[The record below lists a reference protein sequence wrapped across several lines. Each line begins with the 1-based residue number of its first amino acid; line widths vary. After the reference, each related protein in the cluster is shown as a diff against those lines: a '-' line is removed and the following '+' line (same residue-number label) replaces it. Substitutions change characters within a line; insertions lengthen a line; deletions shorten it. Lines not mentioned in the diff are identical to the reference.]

1 LLRNQLSLNIL
12 PNIFQGITAFTATNL
27 DDIVV
32 LMVFFAQV
40 NAKFRPW
47 QIVAGQYL
55 GFGVLILLSL
65 PGYFG
70 GQLLPAHWIGLLGLV
85 PLGIGIK
92 MLLMPNEEA
101 ENAVQVLESDS
112 SNRLQR
118 LLAFMPPQILQVG
131 AITVANGGDNLGV
144 YIPLFASKNLVGL
157 LTILATFGVLVGI
170 WCYIAKRLVQ
180 QPTISR
186 VLGAYG
192 DRLIPWVLMA
202 LGLYILFESSSVAY
216 LLQSVFNL

>member
-1 LLRNQLSLNIL
+1 MDQLSFNIL
-12 PNIFQGITAFTATNL
+12 PHIFQGITAFVATNL

-55 GFGVLILLSL
+55 GFGVLLLLSL

-70 GQLLPAHWIGLLGLV
+70 GRLVPVHWIGLLGLV
-85 PLGIGIK
+85 PLGIGLK
-92 MLLMPNEEA
+92 MLFAPNDEA
-101 ENAVQVLESDS
+101 EEAVQVLESAA

-118 LLAFMPPQILQVG
+118 LLAFVPPQILQVG
-131 AITVANGGDNLGV
+131 AITVANGGDNLGIYV
-144 YIPLFASKNLVGL
+144 PLFASKNLAGL
-157 LTILATFGVLVGI
+157 LIILAVFLLLVGV
-170 WCYIAKRLVQ
+170 WCYLAWRLVK
-180 QPTISR
+180 QPMISK
-186 VLGAYG
+186 VLGEYG

-202 LGLYILFESSSVAY
+202 LGCYILYESGTIKSF
-216 LLQSVFNL
+216 FNS

>member
-1 LLRNQLSLNIL
+1 MDQLSFNIL
-12 PNIFQGITAFTATNL
+12 PHIFQGITAFVATNL

-55 GFGVLILLSL
+55 GFGVLLLLSL

-70 GQLLPAHWIGLLGLV
+70 GRLVPVHWIGLLGLV
-85 PLGIGIK
+85 PLGIGLK
-92 MLLMPNEEA
+92 MLFAPNDEA
-101 ENAVQVLESDS
+101 EEAVQVLESAA

-118 LLAFMPPQILQVG
+118 LLAFVPPQILQVG
-131 AITVANGGDNLGV
+131 AITVANGGDNLGIYV
-144 YIPLFASKNLVGL
+144 PLFASKNLAGL
-157 LTILATFGVLVGI
+157 LIILAVFLLMVGV
-170 WCYIAKRLVQ
+170 WCYLAWRLVK
-180 QPTISR
+180 QPMISK
-186 VLGAYG
+186 VLGEYG

-202 LGLYILFESSSVAY
+202 LGCYILYESGTIKSF
-216 LLQSVFNL
+216 FNS

>member
-1 LLRNQLSLNIL
+1 MNQLSLHIL
-12 PNIFQGITAFTATNL
+12 QGITAFVATNL

-55 GFGVLILLSL
+55 GFGMLLLLSL

-70 GQLLPAHWIGLLGLV
+70 GRLVPAHWIGLLGLV
-85 PLGIGIK
+85 PLGIGLK
-92 MLLMPNEEA
+92 MLFSPNDEA
-101 ENAVQVLESDS
+101 EDAIQVLESAA

-118 LLAFMPPQILQVG
+118 LLAFVPPQVLQVG
-131 AITVANGGDNLGV
+131 AITVANGGDNLGIYV
-144 YIPLFASKNLVGL
+144 PLFASKNLAGL
-157 LTILATFGVLVGI
+157 LIILATFLLLVGV
-170 WCYIAKRLVQ
+170 WCYVAWRLVKH
-180 QPTISR
+180 PIISR
-186 VLGAYG
+186 ALGKYG

-202 LGLYILFESSSVAY
+202 LGCYILYESGTVAY
-216 LLQSVFNL
+216 FLKSFFNL